1 MKGKSMIQI
10 ASLLLGINL
19 ILAGCGSQFSDSET
33 VSAESRQQIS
43 TEEYSSEE
51 IAGSTAKSLAGS
63 RESYE
68 VETEEIT
75 VDSENGSIYAVLYRP
90 FGKKGSLPTVVFSH
104 GYGDTNRGGRQYAQA
119 LAEQGYLVCCFDFRG
134 GGPDSKSEGSNLD
147 MTIFTEQADL
157 EAVLDMLHNR
167 SEVDQNHIFLLGN
180 SQGGV
185 VSAITA
191 AKREDEIAGL
201 ILSSP
206 AFSLV
211 EDAKELF
218 GSKDNIPDTYFHM
231 LMEVGE
237 DYFASVMDY
246 DVFDSITDYEGDVL
260 IFHGDQDNL
269 VPISYSRQAVDVF
282 PHAELEVLSG
292 EGHMYSQNAVQQ
304 SISIMSNFLA
314 DHLSDNGARNGLIAE
329 QILDGADG
337 EIHYSYYLPETYD
350 ESKNY
355 PMMVVMPG
363 YDMMWFGE
371 DSSGSNLNWQGF
383 LAWTELDEDMIVVS
397 AQLTD
402 WGGKS
407 ARQAVELTEYF
418 LQNFS
423 VDTSRVYAAGY
434 SAGGETMS
442 QAVSMRPDLYA
453 AYLHGAS
460 QWDGTYAP
468 IAENQVA
475 VYIYMA
481 EGDEYYGSGKARDA
495 YDNLLAAYRE
505 TGLPDN
511 KVEQL
516 LQVEIPDDAFF
527 NQQGIYNYHGGA
539 NVVFDDETILNWIV
553 QQEKG

>member
-33 VSAESRQQIS
+33 VSAESRQQIT
-43 TEEYSSEE
+43 TE
-51 IAGSTAKSLAGS
+51 KL
-63 RESYE
+63 
-68 VETEEIT
+68 
-75 VDSENGSIYAVLYRP
+75 N
-90 FGKKGSLPTVVFSH
+90 
-104 GYGDTNRGGRQYAQA
+104 
-119 LAEQGYLVCCFDFRG
+119 
-134 GGPDSKSEGSNLD
+134 
-147 MTIFTEQADL
+147 FTE
-157 EAVLDMLHNR
+157 
-167 SEVDQNHIFLLGN
+167 
-180 SQGGV
+180 
-185 VSAITA
+185 T
-191 AKREDEIAGL
+191 
-201 ILSSP
+201 
-206 AFSLV
+206 
-211 EDAKELF
+211 
-218 GSKDNIPDTYFHM
+218 
-231 LMEVGE
+231 
-237 DYFASVMDY
+237 
-246 DVFDSITDYEGDVL
+246 
-260 IFHGDQDNL
+260 
-269 VPISYSRQAVDVF
+269 
-282 PHAELEVLSG
+282 
-292 EGHMYSQNAVQQ
+292 
-304 SISIMSNFLA
+304 
-314 DHLSDNGARNGLIAE
+314 GLIAE

-402 WGGKS
+402 WGEKS

-423 VDTSRVYAAGY
+423 VDRSRVYAAGY

-442 QAVSMRPDLYA
+442 QAVSMRPDLYG

-511 KVEQL
+511 EVEQL

-553 QQEKG
+553 QQEKE